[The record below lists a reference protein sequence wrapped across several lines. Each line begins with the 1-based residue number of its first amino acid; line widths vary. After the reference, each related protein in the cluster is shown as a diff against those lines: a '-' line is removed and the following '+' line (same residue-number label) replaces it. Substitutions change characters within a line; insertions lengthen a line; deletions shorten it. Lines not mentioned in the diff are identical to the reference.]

1 MSEIFKSQ
9 NLTRQQQFII
19 ISFSETPHWS
29 NVGEAGD
36 GESRLG
42 RVTSAKNRIH
52 PSCFLHRR
60 NTTIKERLFLIC
72 MRIYLLLTSSFWHLF
87 CRLWSASY
95 SCRLPCWLQG
105 VKEEE
110 IRNTAR
116 NKEKDSCREIWI
128 TSRSRWL
135 TLAPSI
141 GRIPVF
147 FYVLIGKK

>member
-1 MSEIFKSQ
+1 MCKLQII
-9 NLTRQQQFII
+9 TRQQQFIR
-19 ISFSETPHWS
+19 ISWRETPHWS
-29 NVGEAGD
+29 NAEEAGD
-36 GESRLG
+36 VEIRLG
-42 RVTSAKNRIH
+42 RVTSAKNRFH
-52 PSCFLHRR
+52 PSCFLHWR
-60 NTTIKERLFLIC
+60 NTTIKHILFLIC
-72 MRIYLLLTSSFWHLF
+72 KRVHLLLTSSFWHLF

-116 NKEKDSCREIWI
+116 NKENDSCREIWI

-141 GRIPVF
+141 GRKAVVF
-147 FYVLIGKK
+147 YFQPRKK

>member
-1 MSEIFKSQ
+1 MGEIINLQ
-9 NLTRQQQFII
+9 ILTRQQHFVGILC
-19 ISFSETPHWS
+19 SETPHWS
-29 NVGEAGD
+29 NAGEDGD
-36 GESRLG
+36 GERRVG
-42 RVTSAKNRIH
+42 RVTSTKNRLH
-52 PSCFLHRR
+52 PSCFLHQRK
-60 NTTIKERLFLIC
+60 TSPKERVFLISI
-72 MRIYLLLTSSFWHLF
+72 RVHLLLTSSFWHLF

-141 GRIPVF
+141 GRIPVLF
-147 FYVLIGKK
+147 F